1 MSEQV
6 IKVETEG
13 KVRTITFNRPDKLN
27 AFNDALYDAV
37 RDALYA
43 ANDDPGVAGVILT
56 GEGRAYCAG
65 MDLGDMDNRPE
76 YPEGEAHGFGPF
88 MDALDTFSKPLIA
101 AVNGVGVG
109 IGLTMLPYCDAVV
122 IDEKARLRAPFVHLG
137 VTAEAASTYL
147 LPLTIGWANTADI
160 LYTARFISAENAVE
174 IGLAREVA
182 PNGNALTRAKEIAA
196 EIAKGPV
203 DSLKAT
209 KGLLIAKRLEACRD
223 ARVEENKVFG
233 ALEGGPAN
241 KEALKAFSEKRAPD
255 FSKL

>member
-1 MSEQV
+1 MSDV
-6 IKVETEG
+6 IKIDNDG

-43 ANDDPGVAGVILT
+43 ANDDPGVAVVILT

-65 MDLGDMDNRPE
+65 MDLGDMDNRPV
-76 YPEGEAHGFGPF
+76 YPEGEEHGFNPF
-88 MDALDTFSKPLIA
+88 MTALETFSKPLIA

-137 VTAEAASTYL
+137 VVAEAASTYL
-147 LPLTIGWANTADI
+147 LPLTIGPANTADI
-160 LYTARFISAENAVE
+160 LFTARFISAENAVE
-174 IGLAREVA
+174 IGLAREMVPHGQSLA
-182 PNGNALTRAKEIAA
+182 RAKELAA

-203 DSLKAT
+203 ASLQAT
-209 KGLLIAKRLEACRD
+209 KRLLIEKRLEHCRA
-223 ARVEENKVFG
+223 ARARENEEFG
-233 ALEGGPAN
+233 KLEGGPAN
-241 KEALKAFSEKRAPD
+241 KEALKAFAEKRAPD

>member
-1 MSEQV
+1 MSEDV
-6 IKVETEG
+6 LLIEDDG
-13 KVRTITFNRPDKLN
+13 KVRTLTFNRPDKLN
-27 AFNDALYDAV
+27 AFNDALYDAL

-43 ANDDPGVAGVILT
+43 ANEDPGVAVVILT
-56 GEGRAYCAG
+56 GAGRAFCAG
-65 MDLGDMDNRPE
+65 MDLGDMDNRPV
-76 YPEGEAHGFGPF
+76 YPEGEEHGFGPF
-88 MDALDTFSKPLIA
+88 MDSLDTFSKPLIA

-147 LPLTIGWANTADI
+147 LPLTIGWANTADV
-160 LYTARFISAENAVE
+160 LYTARFVSAENAVE
-174 IGLAREVA
+174 IGLAREVVA
-182 PNGNALTRAKEIAA
+182 NGGTVTRAKEIAA

-209 KGLLIAKRLEACRD
+209 KGLLIAKRLQACRD
-223 ARVEENKVFG
+223 ARVQENKVFG

-241 KEALKAFSEKRAPD
+241 KEALKAFAEKRSPD